1 MILALLS
8 ASVIA
13 VAAGWRAGVV
23 NDPLAPV
30 LALIALSAV
39 SHGALWLASLRRR
52 VSQLDPVP
60 GALDDVGAQVDKLA
74 ERLDALEL
82 QVAALPDS
90 QAIAAEMNVLHGL
103 LKDLRDRAPA
113 PSLPAPPTGAA
124 DPTPPGGETVAD
136 PMAAITDDAPPST
149 AARDL
154 AASNALDDGEV
165 LEAIEGALRA
175 DKVELFL
182 QPVVTLPQR
191 KHVFYECL
199 SRIPLG
205 DGALLVPQR
214 YLQLATE
221 RGLVSAIDNLLLFR
235 LVQLVRAAQRDHL
248 DIGFFCNISDAT
260 MRDVAFF
267 QDFVGFLAANPSLKN
282 SLIFEF
288 SQAVIDSDDLETR
301 INLQRLTQLG
311 FRLSL
316 DRVSHFDFDGA
327 DLAAQRFGFIKV
339 NAHMLHEYA
348 DHNSVANLRGNL
360 SRHGIDLIVE
370 KIESEDM
377 LADLR
382 QLGITYGQG
391 FLFGEPRAAR
401 IQNDR

>member
-1 MILALLS
+1 
-8 ASVIA
+8 
-13 VAAGWRAGVV
+13 
-23 NDPLAPV
+23 
-30 LALIALSAV
+30 
-39 SHGALWLASLRRR
+39 
-52 VSQLDPVP
+52 
-60 GALDDVGAQVDKLA
+60 
-74 ERLDALEL
+74 
-82 QVAALPDS
+82 
-90 QAIAAEMNVLHGL
+90 
-103 LKDLRDRAPA
+103 
-113 PSLPAPPTGAA
+113 
-124 DPTPPGGETVAD
+124 
-136 PMAAITDDAPPST
+136 
-149 AARDL
+149 
-154 AASNALDDGEV
+154 
-165 LEAIEGALRA
+165 
-175 DKVELFL
+175 
-182 QPVVTLPQR
+182 
-191 KHVFYECL
+191 
-199 SRIPLG
+199 
-205 DGALLVPQR
+205 
-214 YLQLATE
+214 
-221 RGLVSAIDNLLLFR
+221 
-235 LVQLVRAAQRDHL
+235 
-248 DIGFFCNISDAT
+248 GFFCNISDAT

-288 SQAVIDSDDLETR
+288 SQAVVDSNDLETR

-316 DRVSHFDFDGA
+316 DRVSHLDFDGA
-327 DLAAQRFGFIKV
+327 DLAGQRFGFIKV